1 MSKISKVLIILGLL
15 VGSSVVAMAGDILWT
30 FNDVVFNNGN
40 TVTGYFITDSTVTQ
54 YLSFSIVVGGGDP
67 NGAFTVTQMTA
78 ADLPS
83 LIGAANGDFSKY
95 IALFLTLPLTSAG
108 GIDTM
113 DLGFDCG
120 PSGGCGV
127 LLLEGDGYDP
137 EVIGTPISEPSV
149 LLILGGSLALMGTM
163 LRRAL
168 GRA

>member
-15 VGSSVVAMAGDILWT
+15 IVSSVGAMAGEIKWT

-40 TVTGYFITDSTVTQ
+40 TVTGYFITDSAVTQ
-54 YLSFSIVVGGGDP
+54 YLNFSIVVGGGDP
-67 NGAFTVTQMTA
+67 NGAFTVAQMTA
-78 ADLPS
+78 ANLPS
-83 LIGAANGDFSKY
+83 LIGAGNGDFSKY
-95 IALFLTLPLTSAG
+95 IALGLTFPMTSAG
-108 GIDTM
+108 GVDTM
-113 DLGFDCG
+113 DFGFDCG
-120 PSGGCGV
+120 PSGGCGT
-127 LLLEGDGYDP
+127 LIINSDFNP